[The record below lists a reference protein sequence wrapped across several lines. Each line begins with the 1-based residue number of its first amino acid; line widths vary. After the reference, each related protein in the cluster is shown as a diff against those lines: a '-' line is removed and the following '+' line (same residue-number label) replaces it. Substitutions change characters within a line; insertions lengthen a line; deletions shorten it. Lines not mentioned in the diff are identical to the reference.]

1 MKLLPKKAVREKIG
15 FSFAH
20 IDRLEDAGKLPK
32 RIKVGFRVFW
42 LDSEIDD
49 WIKERIAERDH
60 S

>member
-1 MKLLPKKAVREKIG
+1 MKLLTKKAVREKIG

-20 IDRLEDAGKLPK
+20 IDRLEEAGKLPK

-49 WIKERIAERDH
+49 WIRERIAERDN

>member
-1 MKLLPKKAVREKIG
+1 MKLLPKKAVCEKIG